1 MLEKHGRRG
10 ELSMYDEKQ
19 NQVNIK
25 ELSEYIQKNHII
37 PFIGAGMS
45 CPIYPTW
52 KKFLEQIPYSNDI
65 EAVKY
70 VQQAFQCDSQDYE
83 AIAQYFYERYA
94 VEFIDKTKRTFSGE
108 KITIDKI
115 NRAAFAIPKLFTGP
129 VITTN
134 LDHMIEWVYEKNDIP
149 LPIGL
154 ADETGFLNERL
165 SGFAPCLWKIHGDID
180 KTDSWVLTSENYARQ
195 YSRGST
201 KFIDLFCSVLQYRR
215 LLFLG
220 SSLQSDKVVFL
231 LRELY
236 KKNNNIRHYAIL
248 PEPDE
253 KVDFYSEMSRLAN
266 LGIKVIWYPNGNY
279 DVFEKI
285 VSELVEKSGKSME
298 YPCLPERVQIV
309 SEIYPESEEEI
320 RESENV
326 DDIEEQYNL
335 GEGYAEGKGVEQDF
349 SKAAYY
355 YRRAAKQGHIK
366 SQFRLGRMYEI
377 GVGVKRNKEEAVYW
391 LSQAAEQGDSSSQFE
406 LGRIL
411 LNKGQGFEAQFLEA
425 AQYFQKA
432 AEQGNF
438 YAQEELGWMYRRGV
452 GVEQDHEKAAYWFR
466 TVERSLLQSAKH
478 GDLDSQVRLGDM
490 YEVGYPGIKKNCI
503 RAVEWYRRAAKQG
516 HCDAQMR
523 LGLIYEKGREVEQ
536 DYEEAIS
543 WYKKAASQEHMGA
556 IKHLSKMYEKRM
568 CTEEERINLKKWYEK
583 AENHI
588 LEVARHGKADA
599 QNYLALLYKKTDIKK
614 CIYWLREAAEHGDVE
629 AIQTLAW
636 MYLHGDGVKEN
647 YGLAIEWYQKAETQG
662 STYAMVKLG
671 DIYEGGRYVERNY
684 EIAKV
689 WYWKAARQGDK
700 EAVRRLGNM
709 YEKGLGET
717 SNCEQAI
724 PFYIEFARKGDNYAR
739 RRLGYMYENGIGV
752 KRRYEIAIQY
762 YQEAA
767 AHGDAEAQFCLAH
780 MYEEGN
786 GVFKD
791 IETAI
796 YWYKRIGKNDFAI
809 YSFGKAGFKLG
820 QLYISGI
827 EVEQNYKKAIKWFK
841 KAAECFDTNSM
852 AYLGHIYEVGE
863 GVDIDYKEAVSWY
876 QKAAKRSNCV
886 AQYHLGLMYES
897 GKGVCQNEQEAA
909 KWYQKAANVGFKE
922 AQIQLAKIYEK
933 RGDYAKAKEWY
944 HKADEQKIDS
954 ISISMLKYSSDI
966 SCPSYSMLR

>member
-1 MLEKHGRRG
+1 M
-10 ELSMYDEKQ
+10 
-19 NQVNIK
+19 
-25 ELSEYIQKNHII
+25 
-37 PFIGAGMS
+37 
-45 CPIYPTW
+45 
-52 KKFLEQIPYSNDI
+52 
-65 EAVKY
+65 
-70 VQQAFQCDSQDYE
+70 
-83 AIAQYFYERYA
+83 
-94 VEFIDKTKRTFSGE
+94 
-108 KITIDKI
+108 
-115 NRAAFAIPKLFTGP
+115 
-129 VITTN
+129 
-134 LDHMIEWVYEKNDIP
+134 
-149 LPIGL
+149 
-154 ADETGFLNERL
+154 
-165 SGFAPCLWKIHGDID
+165 
-180 KTDSWVLTSENYARQ
+180 
-195 YSRGST
+195 
-201 KFIDLFCSVLQYRR
+201 
-215 LLFLG
+215 
-220 SSLQSDKVVFL
+220 
-231 LRELY
+231 
-236 KKNNNIRHYAIL
+236 

-556 IKHLSKMYEKRM
+556 IQHLSKMYEKRM

-583 AENHI
+583 A
-588 LEVARHGKADA
+588 
-599 QNYLALLYKKTDIKK
+599 
-614 CIYWLREAAEHGDVE
+614 
-629 AIQTLAW
+629 
-636 MYLHGDGVKEN
+636 
-647 YGLAIEWYQKAETQG
+647 
-662 STYAMVKLG
+662 
-671 DIYEGGRYVERNY
+671 
-684 EIAKV
+684 
-689 WYWKAARQGDK
+689 
-700 EAVRRLGNM
+700 
-709 YEKGLGET
+709 
-717 SNCEQAI
+717 
-724 PFYIEFARKGDNYAR
+724 
-739 RRLGYMYENGIGV
+739 
-752 KRRYEIAIQY
+752 
-762 YQEAA
+762 
-767 AHGDAEAQFCLAH
+767 
-780 MYEEGN
+780 
-786 GVFKD
+786 
-791 IETAI
+791 
-796 YWYKRIGKNDFAI
+796 
-809 YSFGKAGFKLG
+809 
-820 QLYISGI
+820 
-827 EVEQNYKKAIKWFK
+827 
-841 KAAECFDTNSM
+841 
-852 AYLGHIYEVGE
+852 
-863 GVDIDYKEAVSWY
+863 
-876 QKAAKRSNCV
+876 
-886 AQYHLGLMYES
+886 
-897 GKGVCQNEQEAA
+897 
-909 KWYQKAANVGFKE
+909 
-922 AQIQLAKIYEK
+922 
-933 RGDYAKAKEWY
+933 
-944 HKADEQKIDS
+944 
-954 ISISMLKYSSDI
+954 
-966 SCPSYSMLR
+966 